1 MLDLSWNNI
10 LHSNALN
17 FIIMIAFFGFIAY
30 KLKLSEAIEK
40 NRASIQKS
48 IEDSDLLKADS
59 QEELKKVEKSL
70 ENLPNEIE
78 SILKN
83 AEQTAKAFEA
93 KTKADLERL
102 VQSIKDNTEKQINAE
117 EKHTNSVILQ
127 NAANAS
133 VEVAHKQVINALE
146 HNKDLH
152 RKFINDFI
160 NEIDGLEV

>member
-117 EKHTNSVILQ
+117 EKHTNSVIL
-127 NAANAS
+127 
-133 VEVAHKQVINALE
+133 
-146 HNKDLH
+146 
-152 RKFINDFI
+152 
-160 NEIDGLEV
+160 